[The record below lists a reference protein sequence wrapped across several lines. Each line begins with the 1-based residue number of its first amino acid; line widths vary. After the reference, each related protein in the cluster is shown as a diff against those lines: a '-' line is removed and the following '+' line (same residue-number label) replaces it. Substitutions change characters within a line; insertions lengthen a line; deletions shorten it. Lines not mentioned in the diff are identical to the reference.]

1 MDKTSGLARAL
12 FDQVLDGVKQSSSQ
26 RVEGA
31 LRSELQVLNKI
42 LVDLAGKLRWHGATI
57 PDECS
62 ASAVPLVMDGLI
74 KDLKSHLLL
83 QIEARCAAEAKVC
96 ELQAEGLAVSVKR
109 AHTEEPDDLMLF
121 SPDPT
126 ARWWGQHTICV
137 DFDDVFPGA
146 RQDAELSVTD
156 LRKLVRLDAFGFTR
170 SPSPV
175 QYRAEYMTRPDGQP
189 LQAVGHDFCVWMD
202 NSLGREPALR
212 VRGAPRNRL
221 ILDALEMEMRA
232 ADGYKPSTDWELI
245 PELVQQLPAHLRGLI
260 VAKVGPEHHTD
271 VNNRCIC
278 VAPNG
283 DQWELWHGNSI
294 PHKSKMGESRQ
305 TEIQITPL
313 HGRAED
319 LRGYSVFLPDSL
331 MPVVKRAGGSNG

>member
-1 MDKTSGLARAL
+1 MDETSDLARTLFGQAL
-12 FDQVLDGVKQSSSQ
+12 DEVKKGSSQ

-31 LRSELQVLNKI
+31 LRSELQAINKI
-42 LVDLAGKLRWHGATI
+42 LSDLTGKLRWHGAAI

-62 ASAVPLVMDGLI
+62 ASAIPLVMDGLI
-74 KDLKSHLLL
+74 RDLKSHLLL

-96 ELQAEGLAVSVKR
+96 EQAESSAALVKR
-109 AHTEEPDDLMLF
+109 VHTEEPDDLMLF
-121 SPDPT
+121 SSDPT

-146 RQDAELSVTD
+146 REDAELSVAD

-170 SPSPV
+170 SLSPV
-175 QYRAEYMTRPDGQP
+175 QYRAEYMNRPDGQP

-245 PELVQQLPAHLRGLI
+245 PELVQQMPAHLRGLI
-260 VAKVGPEHHTD
+260 VAEVGPEHHTD

-278 VAPNG
+278 ISPNG
-283 DQWELWHGNSI
+283 DKWELWHGNNI
-294 PHKSKMGESRQ
+294 PYRSEAGESYK
-305 TEIQITPL
+305 TEIQVT
-313 HGRAED
+313 R
-319 LRGYSVFLPDSL
+319 LRGRVDDSPGHIFHLPESL
-331 MPVVKRAGGSNG
+331 MPVVRRVSSSK

>member
-146 RQDAELSVTD
+146 RQDAELSVAD

-232 ADGYKPSTDWELI
+232 ADGSKPSTDWELI
-245 PELVQQLPAHLRGLI
+245 PELVQQLPARLRGLI
-260 VAKVGPEHHTD
+260 VAEVGPEHHTD

-294 PHKSKMGESRQ
+294 PHKSKMGESRH

-319 LRGYSVFLPDSL
+319 LRCHSVFLPDSL
-331 MPVVKRAGGSNG
+331 MPAVRRVSSSK